1 MLETQKVSYYLA
13 MLVQTNLN
21 KQHKGGEKMRE
32 IILIL
37 AFAGTFYFVISQ
49 FVENIKL
56 TFKDDNEEE

>member
-1 MLETQKVSYYLA
+1 
-13 MLVQTNLN
+13 
-21 KQHKGGEKMRE
+21 MRE